1 MLDIEFI
8 DEPAGIP
15 LNIESYYQ
23 DLMKAFEWVN
33 NPQGEK
39 RIKQCIDNI
48 TISVYQK
55 GQLSIQYQKNERIES
70 LEQTIRELRS
80 KYETKNQD
88 RKYGQGRYQ
97 GD

>member
-1 MLDIEFI
+1 MLDIEFV

-23 DLMKAFEWVN
+23 DLMKAFEWVD

-39 RIKQCIDNI
+39 KIKQCIDNI

-55 GQLSIQYQKNERIES
+55 GQASIQHKKNEQIES
-70 LEQTIRELRS
+70 LEKTIRELRS
-80 KYETKNQD
+80 KYETKKQD
-88 RKYGQGRYQ
+88 RQYGTGKYQ